1 MICGEPQMPAALLIG
16 SNSES
21 FGSKLHATT
30 FQSQLLSVG
39 FVISGLAPHYAG
51 RGPDLRVLVGR

>member
-30 FQSQLLSVG
+30 ILRPDVLWLFFCPAQPQCWRG
-39 FVISGLAPHYAG
+39 FVAG
-51 RGPDLRVLVGR
+51 ANSSHP

>member
-21 FGSKLHATT
+21 FGSNLHTT
-30 FQSQLLSVG
+30 T
-39 FVISGLAPHYAG
+39 I
-51 RGPDLRVLVGR
+51 

>member
-30 FQSQLLSVG
+30 LSAYSLFRRQINVA
-39 FVISGLAPHYAG
+39 GLRQCRG
-51 RGPDLRVLVGR
+51 RQ